1 MLSTPK
7 ETAARQPSIL
17 KLWSQHRSE
26 NINRAASA
34 PSSAPASV
42 SISKGR
48 ANEAALNIRAQR
60 QMRELEIAERI
71 GALTPTREVRA
82 AAAEAMSALR
92 NAFALS
98 LNNSAAALAHAFNIE
113 PRLVRPHLKAFEK
126 NGLEAF
132 ARALC
137 RRRARARSMLDV
149 PMDVERFTAD
159 LPGVADGRRTLFDE
173 LARLAKPEAELTVS
187 EFADQYRVVSPESG
201 SPFPGPWRTDRVPYL
216 REPMDCLHP
225 DHPSRR
231 VTLKASAQTGKSEV
245 GVNWFCLHRRS
256 SAGAAC

>member
-1 MLSTPK
+1 MGETRVSLRRARELLAERGDRVGQPTLSRYVSKYADALDPQRDGR
-7 ETAARQPSIL
+7 ETTIDFEAL
-17 KLWSQHRSE
+17 VQHRSE

-34 PSSAPASV
+34 PSSSPASV

-98 LNNSAAALAHAFNIE
+98 LNDSAAALAHAFNLE
-113 PRLVRPHLKAFEK
+113 ARLVRPHLKAFEK

-132 ARALC
+132 ARALW
-137 RRRARARSMLDV
+137 RIV
-149 PMDVERFTAD
+149 
-159 LPGVADGRRTLFDE
+159 
-173 LARLAKPEAELTVS
+173 AEL
-187 EFADQYRVVSPESG
+187 
-201 SPFPGPWRTDRVPYL
+201 
-216 REPMDCLHP
+216 EPVD
-225 DHPSRR
+225 
-231 VTLKASAQTGKSEV
+231 A
-245 GVNWFCLHRRS
+245 
-256 SAGAAC
+256 